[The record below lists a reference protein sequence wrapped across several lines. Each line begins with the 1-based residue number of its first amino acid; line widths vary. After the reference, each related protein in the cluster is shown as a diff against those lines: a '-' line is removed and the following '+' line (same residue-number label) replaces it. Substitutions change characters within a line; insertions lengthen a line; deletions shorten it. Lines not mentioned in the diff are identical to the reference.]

1 MSSKTRSF
9 RCDDVIWQLIEN
21 TAQKQG
27 KSNTDVLLEAVVG
40 HVGNVIKQDKRL
52 SAQQLVKLMSQVQSI
67 EAEMAAIKQVLG
79 QNNDEK
85 GKSK

>member
-27 KSNTDVLLEAVVG
+27 KSNTAVLLEAVVN
-40 HVGNVIKQDKRL
+40 HVGNVIKQDKKL
-52 SAQQLVKLMSQVQSI
+52 SSQQLVTLMSQVKSI
-67 EAEMAAIKQVLG
+67 ETEMAAIKQVLG
-79 QNNDEK
+79 QNDEK